1 MSMKGS
7 IQLISPIKL
16 DFTSMK
22 DKTLLTKYIIPHY
35 ILPLIGSGHVLLKLW
50 IGRRKLKRGKWTD
63 IVVSVYELW
72 PLRGCGTNVLTL
84 QSKWCTVRTSGR
96 FKYKWVISLSRT
108 LVGSCTWEGDRREGH
123 CSKWSGWE
131 RETWQSLL
139 SWKKIIA
146 WYCKSSAGSQHQ
158 VVCFFFGGIFNFWD
172 PPFLTQ
178 PLECWQAF
186 HGSRNYLDPN
196 LYWSRVFRRG
206 ALGLIQWI
214 RFTQV
219 PGKRFLRDML
229 HFVDTH

>member
-1 MSMKGS
+1 MSCDHCVDVARMS
-7 IQLISPIKL
+7 WPCNPNDVRCAHL
-16 DFTSMK
+16 DVLSTNGWS
-22 DKTLLTKYIIPHY
+22 HY
-35 ILPLIGSGHVLLKLW
+35 HVRWL
-50 IGRRKLKRGKWTD
+50 
-63 IVVSVYELW
+63 
-72 PLRGCGTNVLTL
+72 
-84 QSKWCTVRTSGR
+84 
-96 FKYKWVISLSRT
+96 
-108 LVGSCTWEGDRREGH
+108 GSCTWEGDRREGH